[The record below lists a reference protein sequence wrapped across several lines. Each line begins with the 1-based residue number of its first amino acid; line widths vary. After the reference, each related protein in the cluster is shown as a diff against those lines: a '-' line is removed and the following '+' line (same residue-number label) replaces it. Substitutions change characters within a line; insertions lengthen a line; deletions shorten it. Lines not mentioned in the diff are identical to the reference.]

1 MDLTQLVQSGTVK
14 TETIQS
20 QPNRNETIQHWP
32 EKYILPDKADTCD
45 VSLQEHTQ
53 SLLQNIQS
61 LHQEKLFT
69 DLQIFCDDGVVES
82 YR

>member
-14 TETIQS
+14 TGNIL
-20 QPNRNETIQHWP
+20 QPW
-32 EKYILPDKADTCD
+32 PDKSDTCD

-61 LHQEKLFT
+61 LHQEKLFS